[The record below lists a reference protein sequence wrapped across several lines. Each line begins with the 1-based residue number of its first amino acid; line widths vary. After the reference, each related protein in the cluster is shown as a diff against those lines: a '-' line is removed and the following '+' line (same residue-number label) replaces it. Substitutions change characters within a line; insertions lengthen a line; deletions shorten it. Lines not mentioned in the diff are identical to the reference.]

1 LLKKVMLV
9 LAVIALL
16 VAAAVP
22 AFAAKKD
29 GKKAQKQALLQG
41 QAVGAAQLQGA
52 NDTGPATNTY
62 SPVTSSADFNI
73 QDATGGDQF
82 AGSGA
87 GGFFSGGDEQNNAST
102 QQAQQNTNEN
112 ASQATGANSGNVGQ
126 QQSNNLGQQSGQQNQ
141 D

>member
-1 LLKKVMLV
+1 LLKKVMLM
-9 LAVIALL
+9 LAVVALL
-16 VAAAVP
+16 VATAVP
-22 AFAAKKD
+22 AFALVKDKKKD
-29 GKKAQKQALLQG
+29 EKKQALLQG
-41 QAVGAAQLQGA
+41 QTVGAAQLQGA
-52 NDTGPATNTY
+52 NNTGPATNTY

-87 GGFFSGGDEQNNAST
+87 GGFSGGDQQNNAST
-102 QQAQQNTNEN
+102 QQAQQNTNQN
-112 ASQATGANSGNVGQ
+112 ASQATGANSGNAGQ